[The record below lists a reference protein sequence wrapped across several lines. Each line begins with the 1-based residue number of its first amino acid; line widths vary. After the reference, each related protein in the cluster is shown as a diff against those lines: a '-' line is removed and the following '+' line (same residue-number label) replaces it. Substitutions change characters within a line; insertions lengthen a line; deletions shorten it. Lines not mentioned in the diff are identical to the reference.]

1 MHYEIAFITPRR
13 QRLKSTPAQQL
24 VDEYRERAQRF
35 APLDIKTYASE
46 AALLA
51 GAAAIAI
58 RTKPVLI
65 LLDARGLDLTSEAFA
80 LHLRTLSDS
89 GVQRAIL
96 AIGPADGWS
105 AAARQQAT
113 LLLSLGA
120 MTLPHELALVV
131 LTEQLYRALTILAN
145 HPYHTGHL

>member
-1 MHYEIAFITPRR
+1 MHYEIALITPRR

-35 APLDIKTYASE
+35 AALEVKTYASE

-51 GAAAIAI
+51 SAASTAN

-65 LLDARGLDLTSEAFA
+65 LLDARGRSFTSEAFA
-80 LHLRTLSDS
+80 AHLRTLSDN

-105 AAARQQAT
+105 SAARQQAP

-145 HPYHTGHL
+145 HPYHAGHL